1 MSVHLVFSSVPLMT
15 CFQLG
20 GPCWRICTS
29 YTPHTTRDYCTT
41 KGYLA
46 HWMREDPIRCFEF
59 FWCLK
64 NMQGDASKC
73 FHKTYHKI
81 IVFQLFLCFFLGRS
95 QRWPLN
101 FKHCLILKGPK
112 FKLSFS
118 WRPRLQQLT
127 LPGESRL
134 HHAYVIKVMAGK
146 PSQSAQTAS
155 ARHRRL
161 SQTIDS
167 LYEQSISTFN

>member
-1 MSVHLVFSSVPLMT
+1 MFSAWRAMLKDLHELHAT
-15 CFQLG
+15 YYKRLLYYKG
-20 GPCWRICTS
+20 IPCTLDERGSNQSDALSFFGAWRICKEM
-29 YTPHTTRDYCTT
+29 PANAFIWPIT
-41 KGYLA
+41 KLL
-46 HWMREDPIRCFEF
+46 F
-59 FWCLK
+59 FNYFC
-64 NMQGDASKC
+64 
-73 FHKTYHKI
+73 
-81 IVFQLFLCFFLGRS
+81 VFLGRS

-101 FKHCLILKGPK
+101 FKPCFILKGPK

-167 LYEQSISTFN
+167 LYEQSISTFS